1 MTREIKLLN
10 IKKQIKRDKDL
21 QPRIEM
27 NTGKVEEYSEILKDG
42 GTLPAVA
49 VFWDEK
55 IGKYLLAD
63 GFHRVAAHVEAGFE
77 SVQSEVFPGSRRD
90 AILYSCAAN
99 ATHGLPRTN
108 ADKNRAV
115 TSMVLDPEWGA
126 WSNRQI
132 AKHCGVSNVMVGTV
146 RRMVSN
152 SQPKTASPAPGDFS
166 DDPSLQTVYSEDA
179 SKRVYKNKHGKI
191 ATMDT
196 SKIGKRRAKASDRPA
211 TAVSGDETGSG
222 SSVSDNATA
231 SASDA
236 PVGLEEAWSIIP
248 DLKQAAKQIRD
259 LRRHLQ
265 DLSTRPGGEVLSGV
279 ISQVETDC
287 KNLASAVTFSI
298 PHSVCPYCGGKKC
311 KTCGKRGWVNE
322 RTAKQSAAMKEE
334 V

>member
-1 MTREIKLLN
+1 MSREIKLLN
-10 IKKQIKRDKDL
+10 IKKQIKQDKDL

-27 NTGKVEEYSEILKDG
+27 NTGKVEEYAEILKDG

-77 SVQSEVFPGSRRD
+77 SVQCEVFPGGRRD
-90 AILYSCAAN
+90 AILYSCGAN

-108 ADKNRAV
+108 ADKNRAA
-115 TSMVLDPEWGA
+115 TSMVLDPEWGE
-126 WSNRQI
+126 WSDRAI
-132 AKHCGVSNVMVGTV
+132 AKHCGVSHVMVGTV

-152 SQPKTASPAPGDFS
+152 SQPKSAKSSPGDFS
-166 DDPSLQTVYSEDA
+166 GDGSLETVSSDNA
-179 SKRVYKNKHGKI
+179 SNRVYKNKHGKT

-196 SKIGKRRAKASDRPA
+196 SKIGKSRAKASDRPA
-211 TAVSGDETGSG
+211 AAASGDGTGSDSPAG
-222 SSVSDNATA
+222 DNATA
-231 SASDA
+231 SVPDA
-236 PVGLEEAWSIIP
+236 PRGFEDAWTIIP

-259 LRRHLQ
+259 LRRQLQ
-265 DLSTRPGGEVLSGV
+265 DLSTRPGGEVLAEV

-287 KNLASAVTFSI
+287 KNLASAVMFSI
-298 PHSVCPYCGGKKC
+298 PHSVCPYCAGKKC
-311 KTCGKRGWVNE
+311 KTCGQRGWVNE